1 MGQTHSQERPALLS
15 APPVLFFL
23 LLVLVLVVFVLLKVA
38 AVGVSVHQC
47 VATVVCII
55 DAPVAVVVVAV
66 GERVIGVGDGIPD
79 VVVRRAAE
87 AVVS

>member
-1 MGQTHSQERPALLS
+1 MGQTHSQERPTLLS
-15 APPVLFFL
+15 APPVLFF

-47 VATVVCII
+47 DATVVCII
-55 DAPVAVVVVAV
+55 DAPVAVVVVVV
-66 GERVIGVGDGIPD
+66 GERVVGVGDGIPD

>member
-1 MGQTHSQERPALLS
+1 MGQTHSQERPTLLS

-23 LLVLVLVVFVLLKVA
+23 LVLVVFVLLKVA
-38 AVGVSVHQC
+38 AVGISVHQC

-55 DAPVAVVVVAV
+55 DAPVAVVVVVV
-66 GERVIGVGDGIPD
+66 GERVVGVGDGIPD

>member
-1 MGQTHSQERPALLS
+1 MGQTHSQERPTLLS

-23 LLVLVLVVFVLLKVA
+23 LVLVVFVLLKVA
-38 AVGVSVHQC
+38 AVGISVHQC
-47 VATVVCII
+47 VATVICII
-55 DAPVAVVVVAV
+55 DAPVAVVVVVV
-66 GERVIGVGDGIPD
+66 GERVVGVGDGIPD